1 MKVTVTQS
9 PWRQFRAALLLLC
22 LLVLLPGAPASASGA
37 PLDELLPP
45 VGSALVEA
53 GQSRWAEAAADVDS
67 FAALWR
73 SANEGTPDPALAG
86 PAAEVDAALA
96 AAAEALADGG
106 GAPAKSALS
115 TLARSVDAFVT
126 A

>member
-1 MKVTVTQS
+1 MMITVTQS
-9 PWRQFRAALLLLC
+9 PWRPIRAVLLLLC

-53 GQSRWAEAAADVDS
+53 GQSRWAAAAADVDS

-73 SANEGTPDPALAG
+73 SANESKPDPALAG
-86 PAAEVDAALA
+86 PAAEVDAALD
-96 AAAEALADGG
+96 AAAEALAGG
-106 GAPAKSALS
+106 GGG
-115 TLARSVDAFVT
+115 
-126 A
+126 